1 MSIVVGQDTAKAR
14 KTLTVNGETLAY
26 YSIPAAQASG
36 LGDFSNIPA
45 SLRVVLENMLVLR
58 MGKRSR
64 LMISAFAQ
72 WAEQGGKN
80 LREIA
85 YRPARVLMQDFRR
98 SCRGRFGCNARWDRG
113 PWRRCRE
120 N

>member
-45 SLRVVLENMLVLR
+45 SLRVVLENMLRLIHNLHFAILNSTAPKLSAPSQRIFVLQ
-58 MGKRSR
+58 KTD
-64 LMISAFAQ
+64 I
-72 WAEQGGKN
+72 
-80 LREIA
+80 
-85 YRPARVLMQDFRR
+85 
-98 SCRGRFGCNARWDRG
+98 
-113 PWRRCRE
+113 
-120 N
+120 

>member
-45 SLRVVLENMLVLR
+45 SLRVVSS
-58 MGKRSR
+58 RSQ
-64 LMISAFAQ
+64 A
-72 WAEQGGKN
+72 
-80 LREIA
+80 
-85 YRPARVLMQDFRR
+85 
-98 SCRGRFGCNARWDRG
+98 
-113 PWRRCRE
+113 
-120 N
+120 